1 MLGLYIHRESP
12 VHALPAGWKVA
23 ALAASATGALFM
35 TEPLAL
41 GAALLVTGGLFALA
55 RLPVRAVAEQL
66 RPLLPVLALFFAVQ
80 VAFADWQAATVM
92 VGRFALLVLLATLV
106 TLTTRASDMIDT
118 LERAL
123 GVLRPLGVN
132 AGKLSLMLSLTIRLI
147 PVLLDL
153 VQQIRMAQR
162 ARGVERSAAALLV
175 PLMVKTLR
183 MADNLSDALEARGYD
198 PR

>member
-1 MLGLYIHRESP
+1 MLGLCILRDSP
-12 VHALPAGWKVA
+12 VHALSAGWKLTALAAATTGAFFVSDLAVLGA
-23 ALAASATGALFM
+23 ALAAC
-35 TEPLAL
+35 LA
-41 GAALLVTGGLFALA
+41 LFALA
-55 RLPVRAVAEQL
+55 RLPLGTVADQL

-80 VAFADWQAATVM
+80 AAFVGWEAGAVM
-92 VGRFALLVLLATLV
+92 VGRFTLLVLLASLV

-132 AGKLSLMLSLTIRLI
+132 AGKLSLMLALTIRLV
-147 PVLLDL
+147 PVLLGL
-153 VQQIRMAQR
+153 VQEIRMAQR
-162 ARGVERSAAALLV
+162 ARGVERNALALLV

-183 MADNLSDALEARGYD
+183 MADHLTDALEARGYD